1 MASSHPQPPTSAGDR
16 FAKSFLPVLQVIIT
30 LALPAIAY
38 VLSNISDKAE
48 ANSTEREK
56 ADERILVVIDKLDL
70 RVTKLTERV
79 DAISENRFT
88 ASDGEA
94 VRREIASL
102 WRDLGDRVT
111 KSDVPP
117 EWFED
122 LVRGNTKLVNDLAI
136 KVEALKDKVHQIE
149 LKVKDQEPRQP

>member
-1 MASSHPQPPTSAGDR
+1 MASSQSQSPISAGDR

-30 LALPAIAY
+30 LALPAVAY
-38 VLSNISDKAE
+38 VLSNISDKAK
-48 ANSTEREK
+48 ANSIEREK
-56 ADERILVVIDKLDL
+56 AEARILVVVDKLDS

-94 VRREIASL
+94 VRREIANL
-102 WRDLGDRVT
+102 WRDLGDRAV
-111 KSDVPP
+111 KSEVPP
-117 EWFED
+117 KWFED
-122 LVRGNTKLVNDLAI
+122 LVRGNTKLMNDLAI

-149 LKVKDQEPRQP
+149 MKIKDQEPRQP